1 MGPVKLITI
10 LAPALLA
17 VSATAESP
25 PPSEIQPIPALGE
38 HFKQAD
44 AIGTFVILNPKDGT
58 IKAWNP
64 ERANKRYIP
73 ASTFKIANSLIG
85 LETGAV
91 KDADEVLPYGGKP
104 QMFKEWEKDLALR
117 EAIKV
122 SSVPVY
128 QELARRIG
136 AERMAKGVAS
146 LGYGNMK
153 TGGVVDRFWLDGP
166 LEISAIEQAR
176 FLQRLLADQL
186 PLKRETMKA
195 VREIISTE
203 ATKDAT
209 LHYKTG
215 WCTATTPQIGW
226 IVGWIEKGE
235 TNFPFALNIDMA
247 DLKDAPKRM
256 QILKA
261 CLENEGVL

>member
-1 MGPVKLITI
+1 MKLPAI
-10 LAPALLA
+10 LALALLLIPA
-17 VSATAESP
+17 SGESP
-25 PPSEIQPIPALGE
+25 QGPEIQSMPALGE
-38 HFKQAD
+38 HFQQANVT
-44 AIGTFVILNPKDGT
+44 GTFVLMDVQTGT
-58 IKAWNP
+58 IKGWNP
-64 ERANKRYIP
+64 ERAAKRYIP

-91 KDADEVLPYGGKP
+91 KSADEILPYGGKP
-104 QMFKEWEKDLALR
+104 QMFKEWEQDLPLR

-153 TGGVVDRFWLDGP
+153 TGEVVDRFWLDGP
-166 LEISAIEQAR
+166 LEISAVEQVR
-176 FLQRLLADQL
+176 FIRQLLANEL
-186 PLKRETMKA
+186 PLKPETMKT
-195 VREIISTE
+195 VREIVSTE
-203 ATKDAT
+203 AVNGAT
-209 LHYKTG
+209 IHYKTG

-226 IVGWIEKGE
+226 IVGWIGKEGV
-235 TNFPFALNIDMA
+235 NSPFALNIDMA

-256 QILKA
+256 QILKT
-261 CLENEGVL
+261 CLKSEGVL